1 MQLQSGT
8 HISGLWQEFKQLTDF
23 FFVLTDS
30 SPQFSPP
37 RVSVVSSGEMVAAYF
52 YGMRWPSTRL
62 EFRVTD
68 CPTMFNNI
76 KNTLSH
82 LHNKWNR
89 KYKDYGSGF
98 YLYTGTRLSGPIYVE
113 NAFINLTSGLEE
125 LHRRKHADRPIDKK
139 LTAKIERILAQ
150 IEREADRR
158 WALRFLNRAYDP
170 SLNVRLNSLIASI
183 GINFNMAGVQQF
195 TERCRII
202 RNNIAHGASPELI
215 QEAAEKNVV
224 LGYLYHALILREIG

>member
-1 MQLQSGT
+1 VAVY
-8 HISGLWQEFKQLTDF
+8 K
-23 FFVLTDS
+23 V
-30 SPQFSPP
+30 
-37 RVSVVSSGEMVAAYF
+37 RVQGD
-52 YGMRWPSTRL
+52 
-62 EFRVTD
+62 D

-224 LGYLYHALILREIG
+224 LGYLYHALILREIGLSAEMVEGWLRGPSSIREWLVRAGLFKQDGSTG